1 METKAVTS
9 AEDTAG
15 KIRDA
20 LAKLTVNNKIVIN
33 TLTDIAME
41 HVSNAATVNRIIDN
55 ELKVVKLKGELDKL
69 LPLLYTMDSIVR
81 SYVAVY
87 EKLFSKNLIV
97 NFKFILVHL
106 NKKPELRWEM

>member
-1 METKAVTS
+1 MTS

-55 ELKVVKLKGELDKL
+55 ELKVVKL
-69 LPLLYTMDSIVR
+69 
-81 SYVAVY
+81 
-87 EKLFSKNLIV
+87 
-97 NFKFILVHL
+97 
-106 NKKPELRWEM
+106 